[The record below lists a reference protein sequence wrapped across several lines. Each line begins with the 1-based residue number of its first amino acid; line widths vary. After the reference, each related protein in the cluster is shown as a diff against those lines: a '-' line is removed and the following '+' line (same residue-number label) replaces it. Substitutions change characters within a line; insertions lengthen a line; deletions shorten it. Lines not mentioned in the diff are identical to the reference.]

1 MLSLFWDG
9 TGLHT
14 AREALYPLGC
24 CMLVAKRALLR
35 IRIPGWLLCGFYQS
49 HLLQEQVIATHRIRR
64 LDEVISRAP
73 FQGR

>member
-24 CMLVAKRALLR
+24 TLVAKCALLR

-49 HLLQEQVIATHRIRR
+49 HPLQGQVIATHRITR